1 MIDQP
6 EAAHPSSLFVCPSN
20 PAVMDFGRNFSGK
33 QDNFPF
39 IPW

>member
-6 EAAHPSSLFVCPSN
+6 EAAHPSSLFVCPLN
-20 PAVMDFGRNFSGK
+20 PAVMDLSYNLSGK

-39 IPW
+39 IL